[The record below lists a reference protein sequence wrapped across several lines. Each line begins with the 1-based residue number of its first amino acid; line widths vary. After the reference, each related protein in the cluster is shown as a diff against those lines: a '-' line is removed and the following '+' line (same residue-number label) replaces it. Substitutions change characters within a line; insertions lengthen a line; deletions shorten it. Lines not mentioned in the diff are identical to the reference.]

1 MNLTEIFI
9 KNNRV
14 TFTLLVLMIF
24 GGLGAYKNFARNE
37 DPEITIRQAM
47 VMTANPGMKAEE
59 MELLVSDKLEMKIQ
73 ELPELRYVESENR
86 YGVSLITVDIKQE
99 YSDMQPIWERL
110 RNKVSDAEE
119 DLPEGTS
126 TPIVWDDYGDV
137 FGIVVAITGDGF
149 SYKEIEDVADDL
161 KKELLLLPD
170 VAKVVLYGVQERR
183 VFVEISNARLAA
195 FGLTPEELLDLL
207 ADENVILPG
216 GHVFL
221 GPEKIVIQPT
231 GNYLSVDDIKMTV
244 VSSPGE
250 LNVVYLKDIAEIRR
264 GYIEPPNKM
273 MRYSGTQ
280 AVGVA
285 VHMKKGGNI
294 VKLGDTMHDFI
305 KGYIKKLPVGL
316 NIEIVNYMP
325 EKVIKATNDFMINL
339 VQAILIVCIVM
350 ILSLGLRT
358 GVIVASLIP
367 MSVLA
372 AFVFM
377 GIFGIQL
384 QRVSIASLIIALGL
398 MVDCGIVMS
407 ENIMVLKKKGVD
419 QLRACVESGKE
430 LMIPLLTST
439 LTTCAAFL
447 PVGTAKSIVGEY
459 CVSLFQVVSITLLC
473 SWFLGLTVIP
483 LLCFYFLKFNKPENP
498 IFKNRS
504 FRLGMIALL
513 YIVSIFVA
521 KLPIIILIAAAPFFY
536 KGFLS
541 QKAKREEA
549 AATDA
554 GKSQFDNPFYKKYLK
569 FLSFVLMNRKKS
581 LIGLLALF
589 ILALWMFGFVRKI
602 FFPPS
607 DRPQF
612 YVNFDMPEGSS
623 IYTTSEELK
632 SLEKFLSEQ
641 EEVVSFAAY
650 IGEGGPRFLL
660 QFTPEQAKENYAY
673 VLINCTKYA
682 DVAPMVKKTRAF
694 IVENIPYGNPVV
706 RQLESG
712 APVGYPVQIRL
723 SGDNIDTIYEIAG
736 QVKGMLNDMQGP
748 INIKDDWGVKTK
760 KIAINVDQ
768 AKAKRLG
775 LSSRD
780 IANSLQMLMD
790 EMSSTAYREKD
801 KEIPIA
807 LRGPEAERSDVGK
820 LEAMAVYSQSS
831 KESIPVSQVA
841 KESLIWE
848 NSKIFR
854 RNRWRTMTIE
864 CELKPG
870 YAATQ
875 ILAKLVPMLDEAKKS
890 WPLGYKYE
898 LGGEFEE
905 NERALSSIVEQLPLA
920 AFFIV
925 MLMIIQFNSVRRTA
939 IIISTIPM
947 AMIGVVVG
955 LLLADMPFGF
965 MALLGYISLAGI
977 VINNAIVL
985 IDRIDINIR
994 EGNPPQQSVVVAT
1007 LSRTRP
1013 IILTS
1018 ITTVGG
1024 LIPLALGGGEFWAPM
1039 AVTIMSGLLFSTV
1052 LTLGFVPMLYSIF
1065 FKVKYENKD
1074 FQVT

>member
-9 KNNRV
+9 KKNRV
-14 TFTLLVLMIF
+14 TFTLLILFVL
-24 GGLGAYKNFARNE
+24 GGIQAYINFPRNE

-59 MELLVSDKLEMKIQ
+59 MELLVSDKLEKKIQ

-99 YSDMQPIWERL
+99 YYDMPPIWERL
-110 RNKVSDAEE
+110 RNKVSDVVEE
-119 DLPEGTS
+119 LPEGTS

-170 VAKVVLYGVQERR
+170 IAKVELYGVQERR
-183 VFVEISNARLAA
+183 IFVEISNARLAA
-195 FGLTPEELLDLL
+195 FGLTPEELLGLL

-216 GHVFL
+216 GHIFI

-250 LNVVYLKDIAEIRR
+250 VNVVYLKDIAEVKS
-264 GYIEPPNKM
+264 GYIEPPHRM
-273 MRYSGTQ
+273 MRRNGIQ
-280 AVGVA
+280 AIAVA
-285 VHMKKGGNI
+285 VNMKKGGNI
-294 VKLGDTMHDFI
+294 IELGGTMHDFI
-305 KGYIKKLPVGL
+305 KGYIKKLPVGI

-325 EKVIKATNDFMINL
+325 EKVIKATNDFMFNL

-350 ILSLGLRT
+350 ILSLGVRT

-377 GIFGIQL
+377 GVFGIHL
-384 QRVSIASLIIALGL
+384 HRVSIASLIIALGL

-407 ENIMVLKKKGVD
+407 ENIMVLQKKGVGR
-419 QLRACVESGKE
+419 LKASIESGKE

-447 PVGTAKSIVGEY
+447 PVGTAKSVVGEY
-459 CVSLFQVVSITLLC
+459 CISMFQVVSITLLC
-473 SWFLGLTVIP
+473 SWFMGLTMIP
-483 LLCFYFLKFNKPENP
+483 LLCFYFLRFDQKENP

-504 FRLGMIALL
+504 FRLAMIALL

-521 KLPIIILIAAAPFFY
+521 KLPIIILIVAIPFFY
-536 KGFLS
+536 RSFLQEKS
-541 QKAKREEA
+541 KEKELNA
-549 AATDA
+549 ADT
-554 GKSQFDNPFYKKYLK
+554 GKSEFDNPFYKKYLQ
-569 FLSFVLMNRKKS
+569 FLSFVLMNRKKA
-581 LIGLLALF
+581 LIWILALF
-589 ILALWMFGFVRKI
+589 VFALWMFGFVRKI

-623 IYTTSEELK
+623 IYTTSDELK
-632 SLEKFLSEQ
+632 KLEKFLVEQ
-641 EEVVSFAAY
+641 KEVESVAAY

-673 VLINCTKYA
+673 VLINCRKYA
-682 DVAPMVKKTRAF
+682 DVVPMIKKTRAF
-694 IVENIPYGNPVV
+694 IAENIPYGNPVV

-723 SGDNIDTIYEIAG
+723 SGDNIDTLYEMAD
-736 QVKGMLNDMQGP
+736 QVKGMLNDMPGP

-760 KIAINVDQ
+760 KIALGVDQ

-807 LRGPEAERSDVGK
+807 LRAPEAERSDVGK

-831 KESIPVSQVA
+831 GESIPVSQVA
-841 KESLIWE
+841 KEELIWE

-854 RNRWRTMTIE
+854 RNRWRTMTVE
-864 CELKPG
+864 CELQPG
-870 YAATQ
+870 YGATQ
-875 ILAKLVPMLDEAKKS
+875 ILDKLVPMLDEAKRS
-890 WPLGYKYE
+890 WPSGYKYE

-905 NERALSSIVEQLPLA
+905 SARAQNSIIEQLPMA
-920 AFFIV
+920 AFFIL
-925 MLMIIQFNSVRRTA
+925 MLMVIQFNSIRRTL
-939 IIISTIPM
+939 IIVSTIPM
-947 AMIGVVVG
+947 AMIGVTVG
-955 LLLADMPFGF
+955 LLITDIPFGF

-994 EGNPPQQSVVVAT
+994 EGNTSQKSIIMAA

-1024 LIPLALGGGEFWAPM
+1024 LVPLALGGGEFWAPM
-1039 AVTIMSGLLFSTV
+1039 AVTIMSGLIFSTV
-1052 LTLGFVPMLYSIF
+1052 LTLGFVPMLYSMF
-1065 FKVKYENKD
+1065 FKVNYEEND
-1074 FQVT
+1074 FQLA